1 MTMVEAGAHTT
12 GRMRP
17 NYFYSIIS
25 VALVLFVLGFFAMAV
40 FNARQLVRS
49 LKERVNLIVELQP
62 DVQEEEVESIRQWIG
77 SRDFAIPGS
86 VEFTSKEQAAEIMR
100 EDFGEDFLK
109 LDLPNPLY
117 DVFTFNVKAV
127 YLETDSLSSI
137 RTQLVEQAGVV
148 DVFYQEGLVN
158 EIAENIR
165 SVTLIAIVVL
175 AFFIFISVA
184 LIHNTVRLALYANRF
199 IIKNMELVGASW
211 EFISH
216 PYIRLGAL
224 HGLFSGLIA
233 SGGLLLLF
241 LWIQSD
247 IPGLRSLVDWA
258 GIGMLFALLLALG
271 MAINTLSTY
280 YVVRKYLKMR
290 VDDLY

>member
-1 MTMVEAGAHTT
+1 MRRT
-12 GRMRP
+12 RP
-17 NYFYSIIS
+17 NYLYSIIS

-49 LKERVNLIVELQP
+49 LKEKVNLIVELQSG
-62 DVQEEEVESIRQWIG
+62 VQPSEIEGIRQWIEQ
-77 SRDFAIPGS
+77 RAFAVPGS
-86 VEFTSKEQAAEIMR
+86 IEFTSKEQAAELMR
-100 EDFGEDFLK
+100 EEFGEDFLK

-117 DVFTFNVKAV
+117 DVFTFNVRAD
-127 YLETDSLSSI
+127 YLEADSLRDI
-137 RTQLVEQAGVV
+137 RGQLVEQAGVA
-148 DVFYQEGLVN
+148 DVYYQEGLIN
-158 EIAENIR
+158 EIAGNIR
-165 SVTLIAIVVL
+165 SVSLIAAAVL
-175 AFFIFISVA
+175 VFFVFISVA

-199 IIKNMELVGASW
+199 LIKNMELVGASW

-216 PYIRLGAL
+216 PYIRLGAW
-224 HGLFSGLIA
+224 HGLLSGLLA
-233 SGGLLLLF
+233 SAGLLVLF

-258 GIGMLFALLLALG
+258 GLAMLFVLLLALG

>member
-1 MTMVEAGAHTT
+1 MVEGSVNTMRRT
-12 GRMRP
+12 RP
-17 NYFYSIIS
+17 NYLYSIIS

-49 LKERVNLIVELQP
+49 LKEKVNLIVELQSG
-62 DVQEEEVESIRQWIG
+62 VQPSEIEGIRQWIEQ
-77 SRDFAIPGS
+77 RAFAVPGS
-86 VEFTSKEQAAEIMR
+86 IEFTSKEQAAELMR
-100 EDFGEDFLK
+100 EEFGEDFLK

-117 DVFTFNVKAV
+117 DVFTFNVRAD
-127 YLETDSLSSI
+127 YLEADSLRDI
-137 RTQLVEQAGVV
+137 RGQLVEQAGVA
-148 DVFYQEGLVN
+148 DVYYQEGLIN
-158 EIAENIR
+158 EIAGNIR
-165 SVTLIAIVVL
+165 SVSLIAAAVL
-175 AFFIFISVA
+175 VFFVFISVA

-199 IIKNMELVGASW
+199 LIKNMELVGASW

-216 PYIRLGAL
+216 PYIRLGAW
-224 HGLFSGLIA
+224 HGLLSGLLA
-233 SGGLLLLF
+233 SAGLLVLF

-258 GIGMLFALLLALG
+258 GLAMLFVLLLALG

>member
-1 MTMVEAGAHTT
+1 MASGNNS
-12 GRMRP
+12 GRTRP
-17 NYFYSIIS
+17 NYLYSIIS
-25 VALVLFVLGFFAMAV
+25 VALVLFALGFFAMSI

-62 DVQEEEVESIRQWIG
+62 DVQKAEIESIRQRMEK
-77 SRDFAIPGS
+77 SAFAIAGS

-100 EDFGEDFLK
+100 EDFGDDFLK

-117 DVFTFNVKAV
+117 DVITFNVRAA
-127 YLETDSLSSI
+127 YLESDSLKAI
-137 RTQLVEQAGVV
+137 REHLIGQAGVV
-148 DVFYQEGLVN
+148 DVYYQEGLVN

-165 SVTLIAIVVL
+165 SVSLIAIVVL
-175 AFFIFISVA
+175 VFFIFISVA

-199 IIKNMELVGASW
+199 LIKNMELVGASW

-216 PYIRLGAL
+216 PYIRRGAW
-224 HGLFSGLIA
+224 HGLLSGLLA

-241 LWIQSD
+241 LWIQND

-258 GIGMLFALLLALG
+258 GIGILFALLMALG

-290 VDDLY
+290 LDDLY